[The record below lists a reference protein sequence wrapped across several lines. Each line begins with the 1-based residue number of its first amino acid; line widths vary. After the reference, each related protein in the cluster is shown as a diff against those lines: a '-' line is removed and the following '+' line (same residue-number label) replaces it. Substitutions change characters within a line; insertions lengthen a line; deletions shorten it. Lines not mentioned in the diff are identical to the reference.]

1 VYGEN
6 EMVVG
11 ILRLEI
17 WLFSSNSLKDKR
29 RLIKSLIARLRNNFN
44 ASVSE
49 IGYQDSR
56 QRALMGIAIV
66 TNESR
71 FAYHSLSKIV
81 EFVKNRKELSLVDSE
96 IEVI

>member
-1 VYGEN
+1 
-6 EMVVG
+6 
-11 ILRLEI
+11 LEI

-29 RLIKSLIARLRNNFN
+29 RLIKSLIVRLRSNFN

-56 QRALMGIAIV
+56 QRVLMGIAIV

-71 FAYHSLSKIV
+71 FAYRNLSKIL